1 MIDNFP
7 LFHFAFVR
15 NYAGRDPA
23 RWSHLVGDRGRTAWE
38 GLAVARVCLLHS
50 AQIKRALG
58 ISGILTSE
66 SGWRCRASGEEK
78 GAQIDLVIERAD
90 RVVNVCEM
98 KFSSGEYEIDA
109 EEARKLRNRIEAFR
123 RENGTKGGIH
133 LTFVTPYGV
142 KRNKY
147 WSLVQSEVTLEDLF
161 A

>member
-1 MIDNFP
+1 M
-7 LFHFAFVR
+7 R
-15 NYAGRDPA
+15 NYSGRDPS
-23 RWSHLVGDRGRTAWE
+23 RWSHLLGDRGRSAWE
-38 GLAVARVCLLHS
+38 GIAFERVCLLHS

-66 SGWRCRASGEEK
+66 SGWRSRPSDTGK
-78 GAQIDLVIERAD
+78 GAQIDLVVERAD

-98 KFSSGEYEIDA
+98 KFASGEYEIDA

-123 RENGTKGGIH
+123 RGTGTKYGIH

-147 WSLVQSEVTLEDLF
+147 WSLVQSEVTLDDLF